1 MVAIAAIITA
11 CALLVVRRL
20 HLGVPG
26 VSWWAVANVCAA
38 VGFILGVGRGVLPD
52 VLTIV
57 VFNVL
62 LVAATTLALTG
73 CRLFVG
79 RSGLWWLTPA
89 AAACTLALVVWFTYV
104 QPSPMT
110 RMVSIPLAVSVP
122 IGLSGWTLL
131 SGSSSLARRVTGI
144 LYLVHGSFYLVRGLL
159 SIGADIPDVMAPNLM
174 MQVAL
179 ICTFVFMLS
188 AILGQIVMTTERLQ
202 EELRRQADRDSLTD
216 VFNRRSFRLMAE
228 KELARVVRAD
238 GVVSVL
244 CMDIDRFK
252 QLNDRHGHAAG
263 DAMLCAFVAAT
274 ADCLRAQDILCRHGG
289 EEFVALL
296 PDTDAAG
303 AEIVAERV
311 RCAVSGISL
320 RQDGGAVATT
330 VSIGIAASR
339 GADARLD
346 DLLRRAD
353 EALYRAKAEGRDRVV
368 AA

>member
-1 MVAIAAIITA
+1 
-11 CALLVVRRL
+11 
-20 HLGVPG
+20 
-26 VSWWAVANVCAA
+26 
-38 VGFILGVGRGVLPD
+38 
-52 VLTIV
+52 
-57 VFNVL
+57 
-62 LVAATTLALTG
+62 
-73 CRLFVG
+73 
-79 RSGLWWLTPA
+79 
-89 AAACTLALVVWFTYV
+89 
-104 QPSPMT
+104 
-110 RMVSIPLAVSVP
+110 
-122 IGLSGWTLL
+122 
-131 SGSSSLARRVTGI
+131 
-144 LYLVHGSFYLVRGLL
+144 
-159 SIGADIPDVMAPNLM
+159 
-174 MQVAL
+174 
-179 ICTFVFMLS
+179 
-188 AILGQIVMTTERLQ
+188 MTTERLQ